1 VEESA
6 FVLSRCYLWR
16 YVDLIAVLLGTNPYS
31 FTRLVNQVDFI
42 ASESNMHFYVQLGN
56 TKNNPKYC
64 EYERFVD
71 HKKLLN
77 KIYKSE
83 LVVSHGGFGSI
94 RDALMC
100 KKPVVAVPRR
110 PELGE
115 SQDFQE
121 ELVRELEASGRL
133 IGVYDINQLYS
144 KIQEACTKKFHY
156 GSQNN
161 ICKIINTFLK
171 NQHLCM

>member
-1 VEESA
+1 
-6 FVLSRCYLWR
+6 
-16 YVDLIAVLLGTNPYS
+16 LIAVLLGTNPYS
-31 FTRLVNQVDFI
+31 FTRLVNQVDSI
-42 ASESNMHFYVQLGN
+42 ASGSNINFYVQLGN
-56 TKNNPKYC
+56 TKSIPKYC

-71 HKKLLN
+71 HEKLLN

-133 IGVYDINQLYS
+133 VGVYDISQLYS
-144 KIQEACTKKFHY
+144 KIKEACVKKFDY
-156 GSQNN
+156 GSQNSV
-161 ICKIINTFLK
+161 CKIINDFLK
-171 NQHLCM
+171 NQHLCI

>member
-6 FVLSRCYLWR
+6 FVLSRRNLWR
-16 YVDLIAVLLGTNPYS
+16 YIDLIVVLLGTNPYS
-31 FTRLVNQVDFI
+31 FTRLVNQVDHL
-42 ASESNMHFYVQLGN
+42 ASESKMHFYVQLGN
-56 TKNNPKYC
+56 TQTIPAYC

-71 HKKLLN
+71 HEKLLD

-83 LVVSHGGFGSI
+83 LVLSHGGFGSI

-100 KKPVVAVPRR
+100 KKPVVAVPRQ

-115 SQDFQE
+115 SQDCQE
-121 ELVRELEASGRL
+121 ELVRELESSGR
-133 IGVYDINQLYS
+133 IVGVYDINQLYS

-156 GSQNN
+156 NSKNY
-161 ICKIINTFLK
+161 ICKIINSFLK
-171 NQHLCM
+171 NQHLCR